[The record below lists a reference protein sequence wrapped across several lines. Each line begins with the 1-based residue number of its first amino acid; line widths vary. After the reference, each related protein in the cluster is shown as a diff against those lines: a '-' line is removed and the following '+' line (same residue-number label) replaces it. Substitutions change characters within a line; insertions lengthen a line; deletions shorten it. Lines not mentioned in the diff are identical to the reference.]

1 MVKIHANYE
10 RKVHFVGQIKVGAIK
25 EGKYTIT
32 LLGLGLL
39 NVQSIKKHSH
49 HF

>member
-1 MVKIHANYE
+1 MYKKLVKI
-10 RKVHFVGQIKVGAIK
+10 QKVGAIK

-39 NVQSIKKHSH
+39 NVQSVKKKKRSH